1 MSLRHFVKTA
11 ILAVLC
17 LNGSDLCYG
26 RTATVT
32 GRIVDQAKN
41 PLVGANVTVLGTQL
55 GASTDSS
62 GRYTIRDLP
71 PGQCTLRAS
80 SVGYNSVERR
90 ETAIEDAFIT
100 ADFVLTERPA
110 QMNAVDVTTGRR
122 SSGIALREPSSKEII
137 PVEELRGKSTDASV
151 LSALATRTGLTVR
164 PSELCGA
171 SGVRMQ
177 GLEPSYTEVTVDGM
191 PIFGGLGA
199 MYGLEGVSV
208 EDVSEVEVERGSG
221 SNESGSGAV
230 AGDVN
235 LVSRK
240 PSDQSSFRVNLTGGD
255 TWQHT
260 IAVNGSHP
268 VAKLPARLSLTYS
281 SQPGK
286 VDRDHDG
293 ITDTPEY
300 RRFNMNFGVAS
311 GTEDDGLRMNA
322 RIYEEHRFAGETRWT
337 THDRGSSEVYGRD
350 ILTHRQ
356 ELTMSFAGEGSRRAT
371 WSVKSAFVSHLQD
384 SWYGTTRYNAVE
396 REALAQVNAGMK
408 WNYCH
413 TTNMQTTFD
422 YNDYH
427 DDLRL
432 TTPTDLRYR
441 IPGVMAQHEWSPI
454 SEWTVQGGARVEYYK
469 SDGLVV
475 TPRGAILWQP
485 ASELSV
491 RLTTGAGFRPV
502 SIFSLDESVQAGFD
516 HIEVPK
522 TLKPEKSLANSIA
535 VNRQWLFKASVLT
548 LDASLF
554 YTHIPHKVILSFD
567 RQPGTTTYINADDA
581 YSRGVE
587 LQADWK
593 HISGWSLKAGA
604 SRADMRYEDAQV
616 WHQEPEE
623 NLYTG
628 TASLLKNWEAH
639 KLTAELSA
647 QVFGPRVLP
656 ENRQRSRTSAFALV
670 DVGLSRSWGQFT
682 LSGMVKNALNWTQ
695 PDSPYLRDPQTG
707 RLLFDSLLLYGPLLG
722 RTYYVSLSYAWP
734 ESHP

>member
-1 MSLRHFVKTA
+1 MSLQCFVKSA
-11 ILAVLC
+11 ILTALC
-17 LNGSDLCYG
+17 LNVSDLCYG
-26 RTATVT
+26 QTATVT
-32 GRIVDQAKN
+32 GQIRDQTKN
-41 PLVGANVTVLGTQL
+41 PVVGANITVLGTQQ
-55 GASTDSS
+55 GASADSS
-62 GRYTIRDLP
+62 GRYAIHYLP
-71 PGQCTLRAS
+71 PGQYLLRATA
-80 SVGYNSVERR
+80 VGYDSVERR
-90 ETAIEDAFIT
+90 VTAIADTFIT
-100 ADFVLTERPA
+100 ADFVLIEKPA
-110 QMNAVDVTTGRR
+110 QMNEVDVMTGRR
-122 SSGIALREPSSKEII
+122 SSGIALHEPSRKEII
-137 PVEELRGKSTDASV
+137 PVEELQGKSTDASV
-151 LSALATRTGLTVR
+151 LSALATRIGLTVR

-240 PSDQSSFRVNLTGGD
+240 PSDQSLFRVNLTGGD
-255 TWQHT
+255 TQQHT
-260 IAVNGSHP
+260 IAVNGSYP
-268 VAKLPARLSLTYS
+268 VAQVPARLSMTYS

-300 RRFNMNFGVAS
+300 RRFNVNFGVAS
-311 GTEDDGLRMNA
+311 GTEDDGLRVNA
-322 RIYEEHRFAGETRWT
+322 RVYEEHRFAGETHWST
-337 THDRGSSEVYGRD
+337 NDRGSSAVYGRD

-356 ELTMSFAGEGSRRAT
+356 ELEISYTGEGSRRAT
-371 WSVKSAFVSHLQD
+371 WSVNSALVNHLQD
-384 SWYGTTRYNAVE
+384 SWYSTTQYNAVE

-408 WNYCH
+408 WNDHH
-413 TTNMQTTFD
+413 TSNIQATFD
-422 YNDYH
+422 YNNYNDN
-427 DDLRL
+427 LRL
-432 TTPTDLRYR
+432 NTPTDLRYR
-441 IPGVMAQHEWSPI
+441 IPGIMAQHEWSPK
-454 SEWTVQGGARVEYYK
+454 SEWIMQGGARAEYYK
-469 SDGLVV
+469 SDGLIV
-475 TPRGAILWQP
+475 TPRSAILWQP
-485 ASELSV
+485 TRELSV

-522 TLKPEKSLANSIA
+522 TLKPEKSLASSIA
-535 VNRQWLFKASVLT
+535 LDRQWLFKASVLT

-567 RQPGTTTYINADDA
+567 QQPGTTTYINAADA
-581 YSRGVE
+581 YSRGLE
-587 LQADWK
+587 LQVDWK
-593 HISGWSLKAGA
+593 HVSGWRLQAGA
-604 SRADMRYEDAQV
+604 SRADMRYKDSQG

-628 TASLLKNWEAH
+628 TASLLKNWESQ
-639 KLTAELSA
+639 KLTAELST

-656 ENRQRSRTSAFALV
+656 QDRRRNRTSAFALV
-670 DVGLSRSWGQFT
+670 DAGLSKSWGHFT

-707 RLLFDSLLLYGPLLG
+707 HLLFDSLLLYGPLLG
-722 RTYYVSLSYAWP
+722 RTYHLSLSYAWP
-734 ESHP
+734 ESDP